1 MKELQSIEEVGK
13 RRDFQRAQASFKV
26 TSWQEQA
33 NSRVGIEVPADVA
46 KRVGLLSGAKVKVTV
61 WGSRA
66 HTMTGFFE
74 DILIAGEGNMLLLT
88 TDHLKRLGYPGELE
102 VRIVEVF
109 TGLSAQE
116 TATLEQAIAEFD
128 EEFDDLGHRKKI
140 EKYDEFINWF
150 KEDFLRQRILDNSYE
165 LTARDMEELL
175 SYLDFTASARK
186 EGFGFFRTGLS
197 REQWAQM
204 VDEPERFKETV
215 KFFLLGSQPLPQ
227 RINEVMSQE
236 RYRLKNF
243 QGRNLIPLTAL
254 LLCTSREAYIHIL
267 SMSHKERKLRALDL
281 LPTLP
286 EGAGLGDRFVAYEK
300 ALVSLSERFKLRW
313 DLRKL
318 SLFLYSTPFVE
329 AFEKKISDRVEVAPG
344 LSRAL
349 WWPLPQSDT
358 NYSGA
363 CKKAESNKS
372 CKADD
377 QTKKRCA
384 AGFGCH
390 GAYALRDR
398 VIAIDDDKGLLP
410 LMGEAIFLVAPNGK
424 SSQELKAIF
433 VARER
438 SHHFPL
444 KLDNGDVRYLDTY
457 VKASPD
463 YLIDLMDKAIPWPL
477 KNEAQPDGQFGS
489 LSGTQAIS
497 VLKHVEKI
505 TRDPRLDVLIR
516 CYQGLEDPGITTERL
531 FRLDDF
537 QSFLQSDAA
546 GRFHFPEKVILNY
559 HTALRTKPFVILTGL
574 SGTGKT
580 KLAQLY
586 AQFMTAQDEAGDR
599 YEVIPVRPDWMDNKG
614 LLGFYNLL
622 TERYQST
629 PFLDILL
636 RARRN
641 PTRRYYV
648 ILDEMNLAKVEYYFS
663 DFLSAM
669 ESREEIELHSLA
681 QDAIKAGADSDVD
694 YVGIPSRVRVPKNLY
709 FTGTVNIDETTYM
722 FSPKVL
728 DRANT
733 IEFNRVDLLRFFD
746 LNPFTGLKEQQLLL
760 TKMNQLLAK
769 HELHFGYRVAGE
781 IMKYVRS
788 AMAAG
793 MDGNCAFDLQIR
805 QKVLPKFHGSRGKLE
820 DALLDLLSLTTG
832 MTSFREDEGDDEL
845 EWIIER
851 LLKSEDGLKGVP
863 YPESAKK
870 VARMVRDLRRD
881 GFVSFA

>member
-13 RRDFQRAQASFKV
+13 PRQFQRAQASFKV

-33 NSRVGIEVPADVA
+33 NSRVGIEVPETVG
-46 KRVGLLSGAKVKVTV
+46 KRVGLVAGAKVKVTV

-88 TDHLKRLGYPGELE
+88 TDHLKRLGYPAELE
-102 VRIVEVF
+102 VRVVEVF

-128 EEFDDLGHRKKI
+128 DEFDEVGHQKKV

-165 LTARDMEELL
+165 LTMKDMEELL
-175 SYLDFTASARK
+175 SYLDFTASSRK
-186 EGFGFFRTGLS
+186 EGYGFFRTGLS
-197 REQWAQM
+197 RDQWVQM
-204 VDEPERFKETV
+204 VDEPQRFRETV
-215 KFFLLGSQPLPQ
+215 KFLLLGSAPLPQ
-227 RINEVMSQE
+227 RINEVMNQE
-236 RYRLKNF
+236 RFRLKNF

-254 LLCTSREAYIHIL
+254 LLCTSRDAYIHIL
-267 SMSHKERKLRALDL
+267 SMSHKERKLRSLDL
-281 LPTLP
+281 LPSLP
-286 EGAGLGDRFVAYEK
+286 EGAGLGDRFLAYEK
-300 ALVSLSERFKLRW
+300 ALVGLKERFKLRW

-318 SLFLYSTPFVE
+318 SLFLYSTPFIE
-329 AFEKKISDRVEVAPG
+329 AFEKRISERVEVTPG

-349 WWPLPQSDT
+349 WWPVPPTDT
-358 NYSGA
+358 NYGGA
-363 CKKAESNKS
+363 CKRAEKNKA
-372 CKADD
+372 CPADG

-384 AGFGCH
+384 AGFGCDA
-390 GAYALRDR
+390 AYALRDR
-398 VIAIDDDKGLLP
+398 VVPVSDDKGLVP
-410 LMGEAIFLVAPNGK
+410 LMGEAVFLL
-424 SSQELKAIF
+424 SQSGSEKKLQAVL

-463 YLIDLMDKAIPWPL
+463 YLIDLTNKAVSWPIESDG
-477 KNEAQPDGQFGS
+477 KPDGQFGT
-489 LSGTQAIS
+489 LSGTQAIA
-497 VLKHVEKI
+497 VLRHVEKI
-505 TRDPRLDVLIR
+505 TQDPRLAVLIR

-531 FRLDDF
+531 FRLEDF

-546 GRFHFPEKVILNY
+546 GRFHFPEKVILNF

-586 AQFMTAQDEAGDR
+586 AQFMTGQDQAGDR

-669 ESREEIELHSLA
+669 ESKEEIELHSLA

-694 YVGIPSRVRVPKNLY
+694 YVGIPSRVRVPANLY

-733 IEFNRVDLLRFFD
+733 IEFNRVDLPRYFD

-760 TKMNQLLAK
+760 IKMNQLLAK

-781 IMKYVRS
+781 IMRYVRG
-788 AMAAG
+788 AMASG
-793 MDGNCAFDLQIR
+793 MDGKDAFDLQIR

-832 MTSFREDEGDDEL
+832 MTSFREEEGEDEL

>member
-13 RRDFQRAQASFKV
+13 PRQFQRAQASFKV

-33 NSRVGIEVPADVA
+33 NSRVGIEVPEAVGT
-46 KRVGLLSGAKVKVTV
+46 RVGLLSGAKVKVTV

-88 TDHLKRLGYPGELE
+88 TDHIKRLGYPGELE

-128 EEFDDLGHRKKI
+128 DEFDEVGHQKKV

-150 KEDFLRQRILDNSYE
+150 KEDFLRQRILDDSYE
-165 LTARDMEELL
+165 LTMKDMEELL
-175 SYLDFTASARK
+175 SYLDFTASSRK
-186 EGFGFFRTGLS
+186 EGYGFFRTGLS
-197 REQWAQM
+197 RDQWAQM
-204 VDEPERFKETV
+204 VNEPQRFRETV
-215 KFFLLGSQPLPQ
+215 KFLLLASAPLPQ
-227 RINEVMSQE
+227 RINEVMNQE
-236 RYRLKNF
+236 RFRLKNF

-254 LLCTSREAYIHIL
+254 LLCTSRDAYIHIL
-267 SMSHKERKLRALDL
+267 SMSHKERKLRSLDL
-281 LPTLP
+281 LPSLP
-286 EGAGLGDRFVAYEK
+286 EGAGLGDRFLAYEK
-300 ALVSLSERFKLRW
+300 ALVGLKERFKLRW

-318 SLFLYSTPFVE
+318 SLFLYSTPFIE
-329 AFEKKISDRVEVAPG
+329 AFEKRISERLEVTPG

-349 WWPLPQSDT
+349 WWPVPPTDT
-358 NYSGA
+358 NYGGA
-363 CKKAESNKS
+363 CKQADENKS
-372 CKADD
+372 CTADG

-384 AGFGCH
+384 AGFGCDA
-390 GAYALRDR
+390 AYALRDR
-398 VIAIDDDKGLLP
+398 VVPVADDKGLVP
-410 LMGEAIFLVAPNGK
+410 LMGEAVFLV
-424 SSQELKAIF
+424 SQKGSEKKLQAVF

-457 VKASPD
+457 VKASHD
-463 YLIDLMDKAIPWPL
+463 YLIDLTDKAVSWPI
-477 KNEAQPDGQFGS
+477 KSDGQPDGQFGS
-489 LSGTQAIS
+489 LSGTQAIA
-497 VLKHVEKI
+497 VLRHVEKV
-505 TRDPRLDVLIR
+505 TQDPRLAVLIR

-531 FRLDDF
+531 FRLEDF

-546 GRFHFPEKVILNY
+546 GRFHFPEKVILNF

-586 AQFMTAQDEAGDR
+586 AQFMTGQDEAGDR

-669 ESREEIELHSLA
+669 ESKEEIELHSLA

-694 YVGIPSRVRVPKNLY
+694 YVGIPSRVRVPANLY

-733 IEFNRVDLLRFFD
+733 IEFNRVDLPRYFA

-760 TKMNQLLAK
+760 IKMNQLLAK

-781 IMKYVRS
+781 IMRYVRG

-793 MDGNCAFDLQIR
+793 MDGKDAFDLQIR

-832 MTSFREDEGDDEL
+832 MTSFREEEGEDEL
-845 EWIIER
+845 EWIIDR